1 MPYIDVDEEGYVA
14 ARRGSEVG
22 GQSTVVQDTNTG
34 ETYYI
39 GFGPRAD
46 ELSVDQIKEIA
57 RQQGWELPKKF
68 KIYGV
73 PHSLSRDPIR
83 NIKAMAIGR
92 WLASRKNKASKKKT
106 KAKISKK
113 PTKTSARKKTT
124 TNKQRTI
131 RSTRYRMA
139 SHLGVQ
145 CTDCSNYGRLSTGKM
160 GCKETLVPLT
170 KPMAM
175 RPKDC
180 VFFVPTYIEI

>member
-1 MPYIDVDEEGYVA
+1 MPYIDVDDDGYVA

-22 GQSTVVQDTNTG
+22 GQSTVVQDTSTG
-34 ETYYI
+34 ETYYL

-83 NIKAMAIGR
+83 NVKAMAIGR
-92 WLASRKNKASKKKT
+92 WLASRKLKASKKKT
-106 KAKISKK
+106 KAKTQKK
-113 PTKTSARKKTT
+113 TTKTSARKKTT
-124 TNKQRTI
+124 TKKPRTI
-131 RSTRYRMA
+131 RSVRYRMNP
-139 SHLGVQ
+139 HLRVQ
-145 CTDCSNYGRLSTGKM
+145 CTDCENYGRLSTGKM

-170 KPMAM
+170 KPQAM